1 MAYFVASGI
10 RFNDCIFT
18 QPVPFAECT
27 FPRCPGLY
35 VILAED
41 RDWGPKPF
49 QPLYFGEFGNNA
61 PAAVLL
67 GEASHVARSAPGK
80 PLYIA
85 GLALPYSTTSQR
97 WALCRE
103 LIRAYNP
110 LCQVAEPH
118 TPPGDLANQLDA
130 RANEFFGAIPERR
143 RRIGFLPDTTAVVA
157 AP

>member
-10 RFNDCIFT
+10 RFNDFIFT

-27 FPRCPGLY
+27 FPRCPGVY
-35 VILAED
+35 AILAED
-41 RDWGPKPF
+41 RDWAPKPF

-61 PAAVLL
+61 PAASLI
-67 GEASHVARSAPGK
+67 GQASHAARSVPGK
-80 PLYIA
+80 PLYVA
-85 GLALPYSTTSQR
+85 VLPLPYSTTSQR

-110 LCQVAEPH
+110 ACQFAEA
-118 TPPGDLANQLDA
+118 PPADLGHQLDA
-130 RANEFFGAIPERR
+130 RANEFFGAVPERR
-143 RRIGFLPDTTAVVA
+143 RRIGFLPDTTAPVA

>member
-1 MAYFVASGI
+1 MAYIVASGI

-18 QPVPFAECT
+18 QPVAFADCT

-41 RDWGPKPF
+41 RDWAPKAF

-61 PAAVLL
+61 PAAALL
-67 GEASHVARSAPGK
+67 GEASHVARSVPGK
-80 PLYIA
+80 PLYVA
-85 GLALPYSTTSQR
+85 VLALPYSTTNQR

-110 LCQVAEPH
+110 ACQVAEPH
-118 TPPGDLANQLDA
+118 APAGLAHQLDA
-130 RANEFFGAIPERR
+130 RANEFFGAVPERR
-143 RRIGFLPDTTAVVA
+143 RRIGFLPDTTAAVA

>member
-1 MAYFVASGI
+1 MAYLVASGI

-41 RDWGPKPF
+41 RDWAPRPF
-49 QPLYFGEFGNNA
+49 QPLYFGEFGNNT
-61 PAAVLL
+61 PAATLL
-67 GEASHVARSAPGK
+67 NEASHVARSTLGK
-80 PLYIA
+80 PVLVA
-85 GLALPYSTTSQR
+85 VLALPYSTTSQR

-110 LCQVAEPH
+110 VFQMADPH
-118 TPPGDLANQLDA
+118 TPPGDLAHQLDA
-130 RANEFFGAIPERR
+130 RANEFFGAAPERR
-143 RRIGFLPDTTAVVA
+143 RRIGFMPDTTAAVA